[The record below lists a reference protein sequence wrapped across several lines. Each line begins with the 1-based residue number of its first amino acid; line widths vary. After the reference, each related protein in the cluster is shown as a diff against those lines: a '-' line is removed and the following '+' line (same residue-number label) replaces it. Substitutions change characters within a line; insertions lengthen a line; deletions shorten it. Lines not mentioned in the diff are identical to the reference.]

1 VSGNL
6 GIHEISLFVGKGLVL
21 SFTVGACMILR
32 AKYVMPNSRTII
44 ENGAV
49 ATQGS
54 QIVDVGR
61 YLAIQNSGTAP
72 IYDLGEAVLMPGLV
86 NAHTHL
92 DLTSIADSIQ
102 RVPKFTDWIFQIVG
116 KRTPETVGPSVR
128 EGVQQS
134 LAGGVTTVGDIDGTG
149 ESVQVLRDTPI
160 RKVVFFEVL
169 GFSGERAAMGFNRL
183 ATYLDSPPVSDSL
196 LTPALSPHAPYSTS
210 ADIYRECV
218 MSNLPVC
225 THIAETKEE
234 LEFLSRGT
242 GAFLDYLEAFGISTA
257 EWSPPQLTPVQYM
270 GTLGILRRST
280 VLAHCNYL
288 TDADVTMLAESGVS
302 VVFCPRSHHYF
313 YHTDH
318 PVAQLIEKGINV
330 AIGTDSLAS
339 NWSLS
344 LLDELKFL
352 ARTQPYIRPET
363 LLDMVTCNGAKV
375 LGLAQV
381 GRLEK
386 GWQADII
393 AVQIPND
400 GRPVIEQILDESSEN
415 LLTVVGG
422 KICYASN
429 HQE

>member
-1 VSGNL
+1 
-6 GIHEISLFVGKGLVL
+6 
-21 SFTVGACMILR
+21 MILR
-32 AKYVMPNSRTII
+32 AKYVMPNSCTII

-49 ATQGS
+49 AIQGS
-54 QIVDVGR
+54 KIVDVGLYPTVR
-61 YLAIQNSGTAP
+61 DSSAP
-72 IYDLGEAVLMPGLV
+72 PIHDLGEAVLMPGLV
-86 NAHTHL
+86 NTHTHL

-116 KRTPETVGPSVR
+116 KRTPSTVQPSIC

-134 LAGGVTTVGDIDGTG
+134 LAGGATTVGDIDGTG
-149 ESVQVLRDTPI
+149 ESMQSLRDTPI

-169 GFSGERAAMGFNRL
+169 GFSGEHAAMGLARL
-183 ATYLDSPPVSDSL
+183 AAYLGASLAPDSL
-196 LTPALSPHAPYSTS
+196 LTAALSPHAPYSTS
-210 ADIYRECV
+210 AEIYRQCV
-218 MSNLPVC
+218 ASGLSVC
-225 THIAETKEE
+225 THIAETKGE
-234 LEFLSRGT
+234 LEFLSSGT

-257 EWSPPQLTPVQYM
+257 EWVPPQRTPVQYM
-270 GTLGILRRST
+270 ETLGVLREDSLL
-280 VLAHCNYL
+280 VHCNYL
-288 TDADVTMLAESGVS
+288 TDADVELLAESGAS

-318 PVAQLIEKGINV
+318 PVMRLVEKGINV

-352 ARTQPYIRPET
+352 ARTQPCIRPET
-363 LLDMVTCNGAKV
+363 LFDMVTYNGAKA
-375 LGLAQV
+375 LGLEEV

-386 GWQADII
+386 DWQADII

-400 GRPVIEQILDESSEN
+400 GRPPIEQILDSSSEN

-422 KICYASN
+422 KVCYASSP
-429 HQE
+429 

>member
-1 VSGNL
+1 ML
-6 GIHEISLFVGKGLVL
+6 
-21 SFTVGACMILR
+21 LR

-44 ENGAV
+44 ENGAL
-49 ATQGS
+49 AIEGS
-54 QIVDVGR
+54 KIVDVGLYPTVR
-61 YLAIQNSGTAP
+61 DSGASP
-72 IYDLGEAVLMPGLV
+72 IHDLGEAVLMPGLV

-92 DLTSIADSIQ
+92 DLTSSADSIQ
-102 RVPKFTDWIFQIVG
+102 RTPKFTDWVFQIVG
-116 KRTPETVGPSVR
+116 KRNPSTVEPSVR

-149 ESVQVLRDTPI
+149 GSVQILQDTPI

-169 GFSGERAAMGFNRL
+169 GFSGDSNATGLARL
-183 ATYLDSPPVSDSL
+183 ATYLGAPPVSDSL
-196 LTPALSPHAPYSTS
+196 FTAALSPHAPYSTS
-210 ADIYRECV
+210 AEIYRQCV
-218 MSNLPVC
+218 TSGLSIC

-234 LEFLSRGT
+234 LEFLSSGT
-242 GAFLDYLEAFGISTA
+242 GAFVGYLEAFGISTA
-257 EWSPPQLTPVQYM
+257 EWIPPQLTPVQYM
-270 GTLGILRRST
+270 ETLGVLRKNT

-318 PVAQLIEKGINV
+318 PIEQLVERGINV

-339 NWSLS
+339 NWSLG

-352 ARTQPYIRPET
+352 ARTQRCIRPET
-363 LLDMVTCNGAKV
+363 LFDMVTCNGAKA

-386 GWQADII
+386 NWQADVI
-393 AVQIPND
+393 AVRIPND
-400 GRPVIEQILDESSEN
+400 GRSAIEQILDSFSEN

-422 KICYASN
+422 KICYTPN
-429 HQE
+429 H

>member
-1 VSGNL
+1 
-6 GIHEISLFVGKGLVL
+6 
-21 SFTVGACMILR
+21 MILR

-49 ATQGS
+49 AIQDS
-54 QIVDVGR
+54 QIVDVGLYPTVR
-61 YLAIQNSGTAP
+61 NSSTLP
-72 IYDLGEAVLMPGLV
+72 IHDLGEAVLTPGLV

-92 DLTSIADSIQ
+92 DLTNSADSIQ
-102 RVPKFTDWIFQIVG
+102 RVPKFTDWIFQIIG
-116 KRTPETVGPSVR
+116 KRTPSTVGPSVR

-149 ESVQVLRDTPI
+149 ESAGVLRDTPI

-169 GFSGERAAMGFNRL
+169 GFSGERTAMGLNRL
-183 ATYLDSPPVSDSL
+183 ATYLGAPPAPDSL
-196 LTPALSPHAPYSTS
+196 LTAALSPHAPYSTS
-210 ADIYRECV
+210 ADIYRQCV
-218 MSNLPVC
+218 TSDLSIC
-225 THIAETKEE
+225 THIAETEDE
-234 LEFLSRGT
+234 LEFLSSGT
-242 GAFLDYLEAFGISTA
+242 GPFLDYLEAFGISTA
-257 EWSPPQLTPVQYM
+257 EWVPPQLTPMQYM
-270 GTLGILRRST
+270 ETLGILRKNSIL
-280 VLAHCNYL
+280 VHCNYL
-288 TDADVTMLAESGVS
+288 TDADIALLAESGAS

-318 PVAQLIEKGINV
+318 PVLQLIESGINV

-352 ARTQPYIRPET
+352 ARTQPYICPET
-363 LLDMVTCNGAKV
+363 LLDMVTRNGPKA
-375 LGLAQV
+375 LGLTQV

-393 AVQIPND
+393 AVKIPND
-400 GRPVIEQILDESSEN
+400 SRSVIEQILDGSSEN

-422 KICYASN
+422 KVCYTSN
-429 HQE
+429 HQG

>member
-1 VSGNL
+1 
-6 GIHEISLFVGKGLVL
+6 
-21 SFTVGACMILR
+21 MILR

-44 ENGAV
+44 ENGAI
-49 ATQGS
+49 AIQGS
-54 QIVDVGR
+54 KIVDVGPYPTIR
-61 YLAIQNSGTAP
+61 SSGTSP
-72 IYDLGEAVLMPGLV
+72 IHDLGEAVLIPGLV

-92 DLTSIADSIQ
+92 DLTGCADSVQ
-102 RVPKFTDWIFQIVG
+102 RTPKFTDWIFQIVG
-116 KRTPETVGPSVR
+116 KRTPSTVQPSIC

-134 LAGGVTTVGDIDGTG
+134 LAGGATTVGDIDGTG
-149 ESVQVLRDTPI
+149 ESMQSLRDTPI

-169 GFSGERAAMGFNRL
+169 GFSGEHAAMGLARL
-183 ATYLDSPPVSDSL
+183 AAYLGASLAPDSL
-196 LTPALSPHAPYSTS
+196 LTAALSPHAPYSTS
-210 ADIYRECV
+210 AEIYRQCV
-218 MSNLPVC
+218 ASGLLVC
-225 THIAETKEE
+225 THIAETREE
-234 LEFLSRGT
+234 LEFLSSGT
-242 GAFLDYLEAFGISTA
+242 GAFVGYLEAFGISTA
-257 EWSPPQLTPVQYM
+257 EWVPPQRTPVQYM
-270 GTLGILRRST
+270 GTLGILQRSS
-280 VLAHCNYL
+280 VLVHCNYL
-288 TDADVTMLAESGVS
+288 TDADVATLAESGAS

-318 PVAQLIEKGINV
+318 PVMRLVEKGINV

-352 ARTQPYIRPET
+352 ARTQPCIRPET
-363 LLDMVTCNGAKV
+363 LFDMVTYNGAKA
-375 LGLAQV
+375 LGLEEV

-386 GWQADII
+386 DWQADII

-400 GRPVIEQILDESSEN
+400 GRPPIEQILDSSSEN

>member
-1 VSGNL
+1 
-6 GIHEISLFVGKGLVL
+6 
-21 SFTVGACMILR
+21 MILR
-32 AKYVMPNSRTII
+32 AKYVMSNSRTII

-49 ATQGS
+49 AIQGS
-54 QIVDVGR
+54 KIVDVGLYSTIR
-61 YLAIQNSGTAP
+61 NSGTAP
-72 IYDLGEAVLMPGLV
+72 IYDLGESVLMPGLV
-86 NAHTHL
+86 NTHTHL
-92 DLTSIADSIQ
+92 DLTSSADSIQ
-102 RVPKFTDWIFQIVG
+102 RTPKFTDWIFQIVG
-116 KRTPETVGPSVR
+116 KRTPATIEPSVR
-128 EGVQQS
+128 EGVRQS
-134 LAGGVTTVGDIDGTG
+134 LAGGATTVGDIDGTG
-149 ESVQVLRDTPI
+149 ESAQVLRDTSI

-169 GFSGERAAMGFNRL
+169 GFSGERAAMGLDRL
-183 ATYLDSPPVSDSL
+183 AAYLASLSVPDSL

-234 LEFLSRGT
+234 LEFLSKGT

-270 GTLGILRRST
+270 KMLGLLRKDSLL
-280 VLAHCNYL
+280 VHCNYL
-288 TDADVTMLAESGVS
+288 TDADVTLLAESGAS

-318 PVAQLIEKGINV
+318 PVLRLVERGINV
-330 AIGTDSLAS
+330 TIGTDSLAS

-344 LLDELKFL
+344 LLDEFKFL
-352 ARTQPYIRPET
+352 VRTQPRIHPET
-363 LLDMVTCNGAKV
+363 LLDMVTYNGAKA

-381 GRLEK
+381 GQLEK

-400 GRPVIEQILDESSEN
+400 GRLVIEQILDESSEN

-422 KICYASN
+422 EICYTSN
-429 HQE
+429 RYE

>member
-1 VSGNL
+1 
-6 GIHEISLFVGKGLVL
+6 
-21 SFTVGACMILR
+21 MILR
-32 AKYVMPNSRTII
+32 AKYVMPNSHTVI

-49 ATQGS
+49 AIQGS
-54 QIVDVGR
+54 QIVDVGLYPTVR
-61 YLAIQNSGTAP
+61 SSGTSP
-72 IYDLGEAVLMPGLV
+72 THDLGEAVLIPGLV

-92 DLTSIADSIQ
+92 DLTGSADSIQ
-102 RVPKFTDWIFQIVG
+102 RTPKFTDWIFQIVG
-116 KRTPETVGPSVR
+116 KRNPSTVEPSVR

-134 LAGGVTTVGDIDGTG
+134 LAGGATTVGDIDGTG
-149 ESVQVLRDTPI
+149 ASAQILQDTPI

-169 GFSGERAAMGFNRL
+169 GFSGERAAMGLTRL
-183 ATYLDSPPVSDSL
+183 ATYLGTSLAPDSL

-210 ADIYRECV
+210 ADIYRQCV
-218 MSNLPVC
+218 ASGLSVC

-234 LEFLSRGT
+234 LEFLSNGT

-257 EWSPPQLTPVQYM
+257 GWRAPQLTPVQYM
-270 GTLGILRRST
+270 ETLG
-280 VLAHCNYL
+280 VLQKDSVLVHCNYL
-288 TDADVTMLAESGVS
+288 TDVDITLMADSGAS

-318 PVAQLIEKGINV
+318 PILRLLDKRINV

-352 ARTQPYIRPET
+352 ARTQPCIRPET
-363 LLDMVTCNGAKV
+363 LFDMVTCNGVKA

-386 GWQADII
+386 DWQADSI
-393 AVQIPND
+393 AVKIPND
-400 GRPVIEQILDESSEN
+400 GRPAIEQILDSSSEN

-422 KICYASN
+422 KICYVSSRTECVVHLYPQCGASSSPDTPD
-429 HQE
+429 E

>member
-1 VSGNL
+1 
-6 GIHEISLFVGKGLVL
+6 
-21 SFTVGACMILR
+21 MILR
-32 AKYVMPNSRTII
+32 AKYVMPNSLTII

-49 ATQGS
+49 AVQGS
-54 QIVDVGR
+54 KIVDIGLYPTVR
-61 YLAIQNSGTAP
+61 NSSTSP
-72 IYDLGEAVLMPGLV
+72 IHDLGEAVLTPGLV

-92 DLTSIADSIQ
+92 DLTNSADSIQ
-102 RVPKFTDWIFQIVG
+102 RVPKFTDWIFQIIG
-116 KRTPETVGPSVR
+116 KRTPSTIEPSIR

-149 ESVQVLRDTPI
+149 GSAGILRDTPI

-169 GFSGERAAMGFNRL
+169 GFSGEHAAKGFARL
-183 ATYLDSPPVSDSL
+183 ATYLGSPPAPDSL

-210 ADIYRECV
+210 ADIYRQCV
-218 MSNLPVC
+218 ASVLSVC

-234 LEFLSRGT
+234 LEFLASGT
-242 GAFLDYLEAFGISTA
+242 GAFIDYLEAFGISTVG
-257 EWSPPQLTPVQYM
+257 WHPPQATPMQYM
-270 GTLGILRRST
+270 KTLGVLRKNSLL
-280 VLAHCNYL
+280 VHCNYL
-288 TDADVTMLAESGVS
+288 TDADVELLAESGAS

-313 YHTDH
+313 YHTNH
-318 PVAQLIEKGINV
+318 PVARLIESGINV

-352 ARTQPYIRPET
+352 ARAQPCIRPET
-363 LLDMVTCNGAKV
+363 LLDMATFNGAQA

-400 GRPVIEQILDESSEN
+400 TRPAIEQILDRSSEN

-422 KICYASN
+422 KICYSSN
-429 HQE
+429 H

>member
-1 VSGNL
+1 ML
-6 GIHEISLFVGKGLVL
+6 
-21 SFTVGACMILR
+21 LR

-44 ENGAV
+44 ENGAL
-49 ATQGS
+49 AIEGS
-54 QIVDVGR
+54 KIVDVGLYPTVR
-61 YLAIQNSGTAP
+61 DSGASP
-72 IYDLGEAVLMPGLV
+72 IHDLGEAVLMPGLV

-92 DLTSIADSIQ
+92 DLTSSADSIQ
-102 RVPKFTDWIFQIVG
+102 RTPKFTDWVFQIVG
-116 KRTPETVGPSVR
+116 KRNPSTVEPSVR

-149 ESVQVLRDTPI
+149 GSMQILQDTPI

-169 GFSGERAAMGFNRL
+169 GFSGDSNATGLARL
-183 ATYLDSPPVSDSL
+183 ATYLGAPPVSDSL
-196 LTPALSPHAPYSTS
+196 LTAALSPHAPYSTS
-210 ADIYRECV
+210 AEIYRQCV
-218 MSNLPVC
+218 TSGLSIC

-234 LEFLSRGT
+234 LEFLSSGT
-242 GAFLDYLEAFGISTA
+242 GAFVGYLEAFGISTA
-257 EWSPPQLTPVQYM
+257 EWIPPQLTPVQYM
-270 GTLGILRRST
+270 ETLGVLRKNT

-318 PVAQLIEKGINV
+318 PIEQLVERGINV

-339 NWSLS
+339 NWSLG

-352 ARTQPYIRPET
+352 ARTQRCIRPET
-363 LLDMVTCNGAKV
+363 LFDMVTCNGAKA

-386 GWQADII
+386 NWQADVI

-400 GRPVIEQILDESSEN
+400 GRSAIEQILDSSSEN

-422 KICYASN
+422 QVCYTSD
-429 HQE
+429 H

>member
-1 VSGNL
+1 
-6 GIHEISLFVGKGLVL
+6 
-21 SFTVGACMILR
+21 MILR
-32 AKYVMPNSRTII
+32 AKYVMPNSCTII

-49 ATQGS
+49 AIQGS
-54 QIVDVGR
+54 KIVDVGLYPTVR
-61 YLAIQNSGTAP
+61 DSGAP
-72 IYDLGEAVLMPGLV
+72 PIHDLGEAILMPGLV

-116 KRTPETVGPSVR
+116 KRTPETIGPSVR
-128 EGVQQS
+128 EGMQQS

-149 ESVQVLRDTPI
+149 GSVQVLRDTPI

-169 GFSGERAAMGFNRL
+169 GFSGESTATGLTRL

-218 MSNLPVC
+218 ASGLSVC
-225 THIAETKEE
+225 THVAETEEE
-234 LEFLSRGT
+234 LEFLSSGT
-242 GAFLDYLEAFGISTA
+242 GAFLDYLEAFGISTVG
-257 EWSPPQLTPVQYM
+257 WSPPELTPVQYM
-270 GTLGILRRST
+270 GTLGILRRNS
-280 VLAHCNYL
+280 VLVHCNYL
-288 TDADVTMLAESGVS
+288 TDADVATLAESGAS

-318 PVAQLIEKGINV
+318 PVMRLVEKGTNV

-352 ARTQPYIRPET
+352 AHTQPCIRPET
-363 LLDMVTCNGAKV
+363 LFDMVTYNGAKA
-375 LGLAQV
+375 LGLEQV

-400 GRPVIEQILDESSEN
+400 GRPPIEQILDSFSEN

-422 KICYASN
+422 KVCYASSP
-429 HQE
+429 

>member
-1 VSGNL
+1 
-6 GIHEISLFVGKGLVL
+6 
-21 SFTVGACMILR
+21 MILR
-32 AKYVMPNSRTII
+32 AKYVMPDNRTII

-49 ATQGS
+49 AIQGS
-54 QIVDVGR
+54 KIVDIGPYPTIR
-61 YLAIQNSGTAP
+61 NSGISP
-72 IYDLGEAVLMPGLV
+72 IRDLGEAVLTPGLV

-92 DLTSIADSIQ
+92 DLTSSADSIQ
-102 RVPKFTDWIFQIVG
+102 RTPKFTDWIFQIVG
-116 KRTPETVGPSVR
+116 KRNPSTIEPSIR

-134 LAGGVTTVGDIDGTG
+134 LAGGATTVGDIDGTG
-149 ESVQVLRDTPI
+149 ESAQILRDTPI

-169 GFSGERAAMGFNRL
+169 GFSGERAAMGLARL
-183 ATYLDSPPVSDSL
+183 ATYLASPLVPDSL

-210 ADIYRECV
+210 ADIYRQCV
-218 MSNLPVC
+218 ASGLSVC
-225 THIAETKEE
+225 THIAETEEE
-234 LEFLSRGT
+234 LEFLSSGT

-257 EWSPPQLTPVQYM
+257 AWHPPQLTSVQYM
-270 GTLGILRRST
+270 ETLGILRKNSLL
-280 VLAHCNYL
+280 VHCNYL
-288 TDADVTMLAESGVS
+288 TDADVTTLAESGAS
-302 VVFCPRSHHYF
+302 AVFCPRSHHYF

-318 PVAQLIEKGINV
+318 PVVQLIESGVNV

-352 ARTQPYIRPET
+352 ARTQPCIRPET
-363 LLDMVTCNGAKV
+363 LLDMVTCNGATA

-386 GWQADII
+386 GWLADII

-400 GRPVIEQILDESSEN
+400 GRSTIEQIFDDASQN

-422 KICYASN
+422 KVCYASN

>member
-1 VSGNL
+1 
-6 GIHEISLFVGKGLVL
+6 
-21 SFTVGACMILR
+21 MILR
-32 AKYVMPNSRTII
+32 AKYVMSNSRTII
-44 ENGAV
+44 ENGTV
-49 ATQGS
+49 AIQGS

-61 YLAIQNSGTAP
+61 YLAIQNSP

-86 NAHTHL
+86 NAHAHL
-92 DLTSIADSIQ
+92 DLTSIADSVQ
-102 RVPKFTDWIFQIVG
+102 RTPKFTDWIFQIVG
-116 KRTPETVGPSVR
+116 KRTPSTIGPSVR

-134 LAGGVTTVGDIDGTG
+134 LAGGATTVGDIDGTG
-149 ESVQVLRDTPI
+149 NSAQILRDTPI
-160 RKVVFFEVL
+160 RKVVFFEAL
-169 GFSGERAAMGFNRL
+169 GFSGEHAATGLTRL
-183 ATYLDSPPVSDSL
+183 ATYLASPPVPDSL

-257 EWSPPQLTPVQYM
+257 KWSPPQLTPVQYM
-270 GTLGILRRST
+270 GTLGILRRNS
-280 VLAHCNYL
+280 VLVHCNYL
-288 TDADVTMLAESGVS
+288 TDADVATLAESGAS

-318 PVAQLIEKGINV
+318 PVMRLVEKGTNV

-352 ARTQPYIRPET
+352 ARTQPCIRPET
-363 LLDMVTCNGAKV
+363 LFDMVTYNGAQA
-375 LGLAQV
+375 LGLEQV

-386 GWQADII
+386 DWQADII

-400 GRPVIEQILDESSEN
+400 GCPPIEQILDSSSEN

-422 KICYASN
+422 KVCYASSP
-429 HQE
+429 

>member
-1 VSGNL
+1 
-6 GIHEISLFVGKGLVL
+6 
-21 SFTVGACMILR
+21 MILR
-32 AKYVMPNSRTII
+32 AKYVMPDSRTII

-49 ATQGS
+49 VIRGS
-54 QIVDVGR
+54 KIVDIGR
-61 YLAIQNSGTAP
+61 YPTVRFSGAP
-72 IYDLGEAVLMPGLV
+72 PIHDLGEAVITPGLV

-92 DLTSIADSIQ
+92 DLTSSADSVQ
-102 RVPKFTDWIFQIVG
+102 RVPKFTDWVFQIVG
-116 KRTPETVGPSVR
+116 KRNPSTIEPSIR

-149 ESVQVLRDTPI
+149 GSAQILRDTPI
-160 RKVVFFEVL
+160 RKVVFCEAL
-169 GFSGERAAMGFNRL
+169 GFSGKHAATGLARL
-183 ATYLDSPPVSDSL
+183 TVYLDSPPVPDSL

-210 ADIYRECV
+210 ADIYRQCIA
-218 MSNLPVC
+218 SGLSVC

-234 LEFLSRGT
+234 LEFLSSGT
-242 GAFLDYLEAFGISTA
+242 GAFVSYLEAFGISTA
-257 EWSPPQLTPVQYM
+257 GWHPPQATPMQYM
-270 GTLGILRRST
+270 KTLGVLRKNSI
-280 VLAHCNYL
+280 LAHCNYL
-288 TDADVTMLAESGVS
+288 TDADMAILAEGGAS

-318 PVAQLIEKGINV
+318 PVAQLIERGINV

-352 ARTQPYIRPET
+352 ARTQPCIRPET
-363 LLDMVTCNGAKV
+363 LFDMVTYNGAKA

-386 GWQADII
+386 GWQADVI

-400 GRPVIEQILDESSEN
+400 GRPVIEQILDNSAEN

-422 KICYASN
+422 KICYSSN

>member
-1 VSGNL
+1 
-6 GIHEISLFVGKGLVL
+6 
-21 SFTVGACMILR
+21 MILR
-32 AKYVMPNSRTII
+32 AKYVMPDSRTVI

-49 ATQGS
+49 AIQGS
-54 QIVDVGR
+54 KIVDIGLYPTVR
-61 YLAIQNSGTAP
+61 SSSTPP
-72 IYDLGEAVLMPGLV
+72 IHDLGEAVLTPGLV

-92 DLTSIADSIQ
+92 DLTNSADSIQ
-102 RVPKFTDWIFQIVG
+102 RVPKFTDWIFQIIG
-116 KRTPETVGPSVR
+116 KRTPSTVGPSVR

-149 ESVQVLRDTPI
+149 GSIQILRDTPI

-169 GFSGERAAMGFNRL
+169 GFSGEHAAMGLTRL
-183 ATYLDSPPVSDSL
+183 ATYLDSLPISDSL
-196 LTPALSPHAPYSTS
+196 LMPALSPHAPYSTS
-210 ADIYRECV
+210 ADIYRQCV
-218 MSNLPVC
+218 ASGLSVC

-234 LEFLSRGT
+234 LEFLSSGT

-257 EWSPPQLTPVQYM
+257 EWVPLQLTPMEYM
-270 GTLGILRRST
+270 ATLGILRESSL
-280 VLAHCNYL
+280 LAHCNYL
-288 TDADVTMLAESGVS
+288 IDADVTTLAESGAS

-313 YHTDH
+313 YHTEH
-318 PVAQLIEKGINV
+318 PILQLIESGINV

-352 ARTQPYIRPET
+352 ARTQPRIRPET
-363 LLDMVTCNGAKV
+363 LFDMVTCNGADA

-386 GWQADII
+386 DWQADII
-393 AVQIPND
+393 AVRIPND
-400 GRPVIEQILDESSEN
+400 GRPAIEQILDGSSEN

-422 KICYASN
+422 KICYVSN
-429 HQE
+429 H

>member
-1 VSGNL
+1 
-6 GIHEISLFVGKGLVL
+6 
-21 SFTVGACMILR
+21 MILR

-49 ATQGS
+49 AIQGS
-54 QIVDVGR
+54 KIVDVGLYPTIR
-61 YLAIQNSGTAP
+61 SSGTSP
-72 IYDLGEAVLMPGLV
+72 IHDLGEAVLLPGLV

-92 DLTSIADSIQ
+92 DLTGCADSVQ
-102 RVPKFTDWIFQIVG
+102 RTPKFTDWIFQIVG
-116 KRTPETVGPSVR
+116 KRTPSTVQPSIC

-134 LAGGVTTVGDIDGTG
+134 LAGGATTVGDIDGTG
-149 ESVQVLRDTPI
+149 ESMQSLRDTPI

-169 GFSGERAAMGFNRL
+169 GFSGERAAMGVARL
-183 ATYLDSPPVSDSL
+183 AAYLGASLAPDSL
-196 LTPALSPHAPYSTS
+196 LTAALSPHAPYSTS
-210 ADIYRECV
+210 ADIYRQCV
-218 MSNLPVC
+218 GSGLSVC

-234 LEFLSRGT
+234 LEFLSSGT
-242 GAFLDYLEAFGISTA
+242 GAFVGYLEAFGISTA
-257 EWSPPQLTPVQYM
+257 GWHPPQATPMQYM
-270 GTLGILRRST
+270 ETLGVLRRNSL
-280 VLAHCNYL
+280 LAHCNYL
-288 TDADVTMLAESGVS
+288 TDADVTTLAESGAS

-318 PVAQLIEKGINV
+318 PVMRLAEKGINV

-352 ARTQPYIRPET
+352 ACTQPCICPET
-363 LLDMVTCNGAKV
+363 LFDMVTYNGAKA

-393 AVQIPND
+393 AVKIPND
-400 GRPVIEQILDESSEN
+400 GRPPIEQILDSSSEN

-422 KICYASN
+422 KVCYASN
-429 HQE
+429 P